1 MELLEHVEETRAW
14 HKASAL
20 FEHMFVHQKDGK
32 LSFGVRVPPQ
42 YKDRVQAL
50 AGKDLRNLYV
60 LSGALPGWTNADV

>member
-20 FEHMFVHQKDGK
+20 FVHQKDGK
-32 LSFGVRVPPQ
+32 LSFGVRVPKQ
-42 YKDRVQAL
+42 YKDRVRAL
-50 AGKDLRNLYV
+50 AGKDLRTLYV